1 MLGTISPHAID
12 GSPEAVRA
20 QHALMHRRLRRQMDL
35 HKSHISEEGWA
46 LLTRV
51 AFALYVDSR
60 EETWRVRDEAA

>member
-12 GSPEAVRA
+12 GSPDAVRA
-20 QHALMHRRLRRQMDL
+20 LHGLMHRRLRRQMDL
-35 HKSHISEEGWA
+35 HKEHISAEGWA

-60 EETWRVRDEAA
+60 ESTWLERDEAA